1 MERFLKGL
9 ALTIGLAAFA
19 GLALLGFFFWIP
31 VVAAALIFG
40 IARLVVRRRYPE
52 PESVAEIESKKAA

>member
-9 ALTIGLAAFA
+9 ALTIGLAAVA
-19 GLALLGFFFWIP
+19 GLALLGLFYWIP

-40 IARLVVRRRYPE
+40 IAMLIVRRRYKE
-52 PESVAEIESKKAA
+52 PESVGEIKSKKAA